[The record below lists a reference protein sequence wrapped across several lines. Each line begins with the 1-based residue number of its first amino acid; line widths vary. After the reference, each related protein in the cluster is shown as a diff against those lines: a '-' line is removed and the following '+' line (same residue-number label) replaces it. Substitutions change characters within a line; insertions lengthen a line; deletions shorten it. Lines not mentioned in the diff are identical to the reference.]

1 MQKFIINFV
10 FKPLLIKFYNLEY
23 LIFQTFF
30 KNTGT
35 LDSLEKMASNE
46 PNGGGLTSQ
55 SSKSAH
61 QYHSKY
67 KNIAGFVGSGAN
79 LPLIDYVNTPTQQ
92 VFTND
97 FFDELLDKYSLSFNG
112 TELDQ
117 LNLNQKLEEIRNY
130 LKNEI
135 YKQYKLQE
143 GAEKMRSATTDK
155 KRLNN
160 LISMIKESN
169 TKINELNQE
178 LNELNSYIVITQS
191 ESSLV
196 LDPITSRSK
205 NFSRIFLFF

>member
-1 MQKFIINFV
+1 
-10 FKPLLIKFYNLEY
+10 
-23 LIFQTFF
+23 
-30 KNTGT
+30 
-35 LDSLEKMASNE
+35 MATNE
-46 PNGGGLTSQ
+46 PNGGGMHTASQ

-61 QYHSKY
+61 QNQYHPKY
-67 KNIAGFVGSGAN
+67 KNLAGLVGSGAN

-97 FFDELLDKYSLSFNG
+97 FFEELLEKYSLSFNN
-112 TELDQ
+112 TDLDQ

-196 LDPITSRSK
+196 LDPISSK
-205 NFSRIFLFF
+205 SKIFHYFFFQFYFNLRRRFARKKFIAFKQWSAQC